1 MQGGAAVRRALVS
14 TAGVIALATPAAPVA
29 AAPTPNPTPMQSGN
43 AFVEVTPNTAQPGTR
58 VNIRA
63 SCDQGNNNQ
72 ATVDSQAF
80 GRVVVRPNN
89 GFLTGAVT
97 IPGNRAPGTFDVN
110 LNCPNGNTAHTM
122 LTVVN
127 MSKPTQGPATGGGGT
142 AGGFGGPLV
151 LAGGLAVIVLGGGLW
166 LLSARRRPETGP

>member
-1 MQGGAAVRRALVS
+1 MQGRSAVRRALLS
-14 TAGVIALATPAAPVA
+14 TAGVIALAAPATPAA
-29 AAPTPNPTPMQSGN
+29 AAPTPTPMQSSN

-63 SCDQGNNNQ
+63 SCDQTNNNQ
-72 ATVDSQAF
+72 ATVESQAF

-110 LNCPNGNTAHTM
+110 LTCPNGNTAHTT

-142 AGGFGGPLV
+142 AGGFGGPVV
-151 LAGGLAVIVLGGGLW
+151 LAGGLAVILLGGGLW
-166 LLSARRRPETGP
+166 LFSARRRPSTGP